1 VTEGAGSDANPRD
14 GDRVSYRLEVA
25 PDGRVSNVSAWVA
38 ACKAGTAAATRLATM
53 AEGHSVEEIRTI
65 GVAALSKVLDL
76 NPDEER
82 CALTAIGAL
91 RAALVD
97 AQVKAA
103 V

>member
-1 VTEGAGSDANPRD
+1 MTEGAGSDANPRD

-25 PDGRVSNVSAWVA
+25 PDGRVSNVSAWVS
-38 ACKAGTAAATRLATM
+38 ACEAGTAAATRLATM
-53 AEGHSVEEIRTI
+53 AEGHSVEEIRAI
-65 GVAALSKVLDL
+65 NVAALAKILDL
-76 NPDEER
+76 DTDEER

-97 AQVKAA
+97 AQVKAT